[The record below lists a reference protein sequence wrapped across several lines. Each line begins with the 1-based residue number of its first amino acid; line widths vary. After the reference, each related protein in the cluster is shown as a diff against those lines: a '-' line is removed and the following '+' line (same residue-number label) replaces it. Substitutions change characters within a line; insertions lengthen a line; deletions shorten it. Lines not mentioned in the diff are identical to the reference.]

1 MNYITSPRAACIS
14 INNLRRVMPAIGI
27 NPVITHNDGKM
38 IKILG
43 ESKMQTTLISKNER
57 LYTAEEMANK
67 LGISVS
73 YAYAKLN
80 KLEAQPLRK
89 EGKTAYYDAKL
100 LDKMGTRVRR
110 QRRAPETILS
120 FKTEAKEQPA
130 AQPEV
135 PAPATEGL
143 LERVANL
150 EKKLDRLQGI
160 EKSLDEIKKIL
171 GTL

>member
-14 INNLRRVMPAIGI
+14 INNLRRVMPAIGM

-43 ESKMQTTLISKNER
+43 ESKMQTTLNER
-57 LYTAEEMANK
+57 LYTAEEMATK
-67 LGISVS
+67 LGISTS
-73 YAYAKLN
+73 YVYAKLN
-80 KLEAQPLRK
+80 KLEAVPLRK
-89 EGKTAYYDAKL
+89 EGKTAYYGESL
-100 LDKMGTRVRR
+100 LDKMGKRVRR
-110 QRRAPETILS
+110 QRRTAELYIKD
-120 FKTEAKEQPA
+120 FKTETKEQLLPVP
-130 AQPEV
+130 QPEV
-135 PAPATEGL
+135 PVQEGL

-150 EKKLDRLQGI
+150 EKKLERLQSI